1 MVPSRRGALRA
12 LLLILLAARAAH
24 AADRVESGKWESAI
38 TADGALRTTTYCITP
53 EEAASLNGDS
63 GTGRDFAERKMR
75 KAGVPCSF
83 RSYEIK
89 GDAVTYTMLCESRT
103 ITDKTVYHG
112 QTSDGVK
119 TITKDGQTH
128 EMFIRSRR
136 IGACSP

>member
-1 MVPSRRGALRA
+1 MMALRRGALHA
-12 LLLILLAARAAH
+12 VAWLALAAPAH

-63 GTGRDFAERKMR
+63 RTARDFAEKKAR
-75 KAGVPCSF
+75 KAGAPCSF
-83 RSYEIK
+83 RSYEVK
-89 GDAVTYTMLCESRT
+89 GDTITYTMLCESRT
-103 ITDKTVYHG
+103 ITDRTVYHG

-128 EMFIRSRR
+128 EMFIKSRR
-136 IGACSP
+136 VGACSP

>member
-1 MVPSRRGALRA
+1 MMAPRRGALRA
-12 LLLILLAARAAH
+12 LLLLLLAAPAAH

-63 GTGRDFAERKMR
+63 RTGREYAEKRAR
-75 KAGVPCSF
+75 KAGAPCTF

-89 GDAVTYTMLCESRT
+89 GDTITYTMLCESRT

-112 QTSDGVK
+112 QTSDGIK
-119 TITKDGQTH
+119 TIAKDGQTH
-128 EMFIRSRR
+128 EMFIKSRR